1 MILDPYFSILQFGK
15 QLRIGF
21 KGPQKA
27 NIVVSLQ
34 YPFVFELD
42 REGVV
47 LMFLLS
53 CDKLTSI
60 CDIDG
65 ELCFSLSG
73 LLALEDGDQI
83 VADHL
88 LDVDLV
94 SGIHYICHIARRFN
108 DVLTIVIIGVV
119 EGSGPEEVGV

>member
-1 MILDPYFSILQFGK
+1 
-15 QLRIGF
+15 
-21 KGPQKA
+21 
-27 NIVVSLQ
+27 
-34 YPFVFELD
+34 
-42 REGVV
+42 
-47 LMFLLS
+47 MFLLS